1 MEQFLVILVDN
12 LWDLLLNRLNRIG
25 RLQRDFLIGDVIV
38 IQRRFLTLL
47 LLLLLN
53 ALLKPLSP
61 QFLQFQLFDKSALLC
76 NQISETARIIWLL
89 LYHLLYI
96 FLFLHTSSV
105 ILSAFR
111 ILVSELCF
119 QIGDLRLK
127 GLVLR
132 LFGSK
137 LVGGARLFSLSL
149 LLQRP
154 DHLSHQLHFMSRL
167 LIRGNRVLML
177 IDLLLFFF
185 NQRLVFE
192 L

>member
-25 RLQRDFLIGDVIV
+25 SLQRDFLIGDVIV

-61 QFLQFQLFDKSALLC
+61 QFLQLQLFDKSALLC
-76 NQISETARIIWLL
+76 NQISETGRIIWLL

-111 ILVSELCF
+111 ILVSELCL

-137 LVGGARLFSLSL
+137 LVGGTRLFSLSL

-167 LIRGNRVLML
+167 LIRGNQVLML

-185 NQRLVFE
+185 NQRLMFE

>member
-25 RLQRDFLIGDVIV
+25 SLQRDFLIGDVIV
-38 IQRRFLTLL
+38 IQRRFLTML

-61 QFLQFQLFDKSALLC
+61 QFLQLQLFDKSALLC
-76 NQISETARIIWLL
+76 NQISETGRIIWLL

-111 ILVSELCF
+111 ILVSELCL

-137 LVGGARLFSLSL
+137 LVGGTRLFSLSL

-167 LIRGNRVLML
+167 LIRGNQVLML

-185 NQRLVFE
+185 NQRLMFE